1 MNKINWIITYLNF
14 WRMLPCWVLF
24 KVNKFK
30 SKCAMDLEEW
40 SNTDPNVQSRS
51 AFLRF
56 SYFMTHCKECRNI
69 FHNRLHRNPMMFAIT
84 RMLLP
89 PRKDCFISMPP
100 EKLGGGF
107 HLCHG
112 FATIVSAS
120 EIGERCSVY
129 QQVTIGRHNDK
140 NPYIGD
146 DVKIFAGAIVFGD
159 VHIGSGATIGAGAI
173 VNHDI
178 PENAVAVSP
187 AARIVKIDGK
197 RI

>member
-1 MNKINWIITYLNF
+1 MDKFNWLITYLNL
-14 WRMLPCWVLF
+14 WRTLPCWVLF
-24 KVNKFK
+24 RRNKFNE
-30 SKCAMDLEEW
+30 KCLMDLEEW
-40 SNTDPNVQSRS
+40 SKENENINKRALFWQ
-51 AFLRF
+51 F
-56 SYFMTHCKECRNI
+56 SYWMVHCKECRNI
-69 FHNRLHRNPMMFAIT
+69 FHNRLHRDPVKFAIA
-84 RMLLP
+84 RILLP

-120 EIGERCSVY
+120 EIGERCSIY
-129 QQVTIGRHNDK
+129 QQVTVGRHNEK
-140 NPYIGD
+140 NPYIGN

-159 VHIGSGATIGAGAI
+159 VHIGSGAVIGAGAI

-187 AARIVKIDGK
+187 AAKVVKVDGK